1 MGNLLKRLRGE
12 NPEPLIE
19 DSGFTPYSWPTDS
32 KATLCRVP
40 WDAEYRNVVDWQD
53 QQHKDSYF
61 SSLKSDSCELGSMT
75 YLKPNDPIF
84 VDVPFSKAYSYN
96 YVVVENPKLPVP
108 GEVEPRK
115 LYYFVTAVGYVAPN
129 TTSIAVQLDVWT
141 TYGDTAEFGRCFVE
155 RGHVAIAAEA
165 SADAGITKP
174 QNLRRY
180 LTAAEGLDIGNEY
193 ESSHLQKVLRGGV
206 NWYVLITATVDLTAD
221 WGSAASPSL
230 TAASGQVTDNV
241 PEGTNTYAIYASDLP
256 DFMGELKGYP
266 WIGKGIV
273 SLQIFSDTVLKV
285 DGEFTLQ
292 GGVTAFKTLSTPDD
306 SSVAYVEDIY
316 GLISQG
322 VPYKYRNLKKLLC
335 YPYSVIELN
344 SYNGSPLVLKPELLN
359 YNDHSKGFDYAE
371 DRSKPVG
378 LDLHSMACAA
388 PGHTKC
394 GVYPWN
400 YAAKCSDDGSVT
412 AHLEKEHE
420 LDGSVTETIVPN
432 GGYIDNAVWFEDF
445 PKLTIVNDEY
455 AFYLASTQH
464 TRQWSY
470 DSAGWQQAKSN
481 ASASLS
487 YDQVQQQIA
496 TNRANWNASTQGL
509 LGNVA
514 GNLGNLA
521 MSGANALGIGA
532 EAGGA
537 ADFANGVLGTVAG
550 AIGATGWD
558 NMQDIV
564 NNLTGL
570 TALNNT
576 QAMQGNIA
584 SQNLDLAQWAAQ
596 GDYENAIAK
605 INATVQD
612 AAVTTPSTSGTVGG
626 SGFNFSNRISG
637 VWLKVKGIDRN
648 HMHVIGEY
656 WLRYGYAVREFMVPP
671 ADLCCMEHFTYWK
684 MLETSVECALADE
697 TSKETIRGIF
707 EKGVTVWKSADE
719 ITTWDLSDNDPVLG
733 EYY

>member
-96 YVVVENPKLPVP
+96 YIVVENPKLPVP

-155 RGHVAIAAEA
+155 RGHVAIAAEM
-165 SADAGITKP
+165 SKPTPTADKLGPARSKVY
-174 QNLRRY
+174 RRY

-193 ESSHLQKVLRGGV
+193 
-206 NWYVLITATVDLTAD
+206 LIGDVDAFSIADYEHGWAVVIMSTTDLLAD
-221 WGSAASPSL
+221 WGTLSNPSMT
-230 TAASGQVTDNV
+230 TADGQVTDGLIGGCNV
-241 PEGTNTYAIYASDLP
+241 YSLSTT
-256 DFMGELKGYP
+256 DFRQFMKNIRNYP
-266 WIGKGIV
+266 WVAKGI
-273 SLQIFSDTVLKV
+273 I
-285 DGEFTLQ
+285 
-292 GGVTAFKTLSTPDD
+292 GVTAFPKALLTDGPSVEKDGVTLYFLGTTPDKGFYREID
-306 SSVAYVEDIY
+306 DVWERLSKSIPDR
-316 GLISQG
+316 
-322 VPYKYRNLKKLLC
+322 YRNLHKLLC

-344 SYNGSPLVLKPELLN
+344 SYNGSPVLLKPELLN
-359 YNDHSKGFDYAE
+359 TDTLRLRNIS
-371 DRSKPVG
+371 
-378 LDLHSMACAA
+378 CAV
-388 PGHTKC
+388 PGHIKI
-394 GVYPWN
+394 GFYPWAYDSERLVLN
-400 YAAKCSDDGSVT
+400 EYGLPVVSATMDDPTVNLPVSGNS
-412 AHLEKEHE
+412 
-420 LDGSVTETIVPN
+420 LDSC
-432 GGYIDNAVWFEDF
+432 VWMQEM
-445 PKLTIVNDEY
+445 PKFSLVNDNY
-455 AFYLASTQH
+455 LNYLASTTH
-464 TRQWSY
+464 TREWQY
-470 DSAGWQQAKSN
+470 NTAGWQQAKSN
-481 ASASLS
+481 ASAQLS
-487 YDQVQQQIA
+487 YDQAQQQIA

-514 GNLGNLA
+514 GNIGNLA
-521 MSGANALGIGA
+521 MTGANAIGIGG
-532 EAGGA
+532 EVSGA

-558 NMQDIV
+558 NMQGIV

-570 TALNNT
+570 TELNNN
-576 QAMQGNIA
+576 QALQGNIA

-596 GDYENAIAK
+596 GDYENSIAK
-605 INATVQD
+605 IEATVQD
-612 AAVTTPSTSGTVGG
+612 AALTAPSVIGQAGG
-626 SGFNFSNRISG
+626 SGFSMSNGLFVVQTRF
-637 VWLKVKGIDRN
+637 KTIDQN
-648 HMHVIGEY
+648 HMHIIGEY

-719 ITTWDLSDNDPVLG
+719 ITTWDLSDNDPILG
-733 EYY
+733 DYY

>member
-40 WDAEYRNVVDWQD
+40 WDSNYRNVVDWRD

-96 YVVVENPKLPVP
+96 YIVVENPKLPVP

-155 RGHVAIAAEA
+155 RGHVGIAAEM
-165 SADAGITKP
+165 SKPTPTADKLGPARSKVY
-174 QNLRRY
+174 RRY

-193 ESSHLQKVLRGGV
+193 
-206 NWYVLITATVDLTAD
+206 LIGDVDAFSIADYDHGWAVVIMSTTDLLAD
-221 WGSAASPSL
+221 WGTLSNPSMT
-230 TAASGQVTDNV
+230 TADGQVTDGLIGGCNV
-241 PEGTNTYAIYASDLP
+241 YSMSAT
-256 DFMGELKGYP
+256 DFRQFMKNIRNYP
-266 WIGKGIV
+266 WVAKGII
-273 SLQIFSDTVLKV
+273 S
-285 DGEFTLQ
+285 
-292 GGVTAFKTLSTPDD
+292 VTAFPKALLTDGPSVEKDGVTLYFLGTTPDKGFYREID
-306 SSVAYVEDIY
+306 DVWERLSKSIPDR
-316 GLISQG
+316 
-322 VPYKYRNLKKLLC
+322 YRNLHKFLC

-344 SYNGSPLVLKPELLN
+344 SYNGSPVLLKPELLN
-359 YNDHSKGFDYAE
+359 TDTLRLRNIS
-371 DRSKPVG
+371 
-378 LDLHSMACAA
+378 CAV
-388 PGHTKC
+388 PGHIKI
-394 GVYPWN
+394 GFYPWAYDSERLVLN
-400 YAAKCSDDGSVT
+400 EYGLPVVSATMDDPTVNLPVSGNS
-412 AHLEKEHE
+412 
-420 LDGSVTETIVPN
+420 LDSC
-432 GGYIDNAVWFEDF
+432 VWMQEM
-445 PKLTIVNDEY
+445 PKFSLVNDNY
-455 AFYLASTQH
+455 LNYLASTTH
-464 TRQWSY
+464 TREWQY
-470 DSAGWQQAKSN
+470 NTAGWQQAKSN
-481 ASASLS
+481 ASAQLS
-487 YDQVQQQIA
+487 YDQAQQQIA

-514 GNLGNLA
+514 GNIGNMA
-521 MSGANALGIGA
+521 MSGADAIGIGGA
-532 EAGGA
+532 VSGA
-537 ADFANGVLGTVAG
+537 ADFANGVLGTVSG

-558 NMQDIV
+558 NMQGIV

-570 TALNNT
+570 TELNNN
-576 QAMQGNIA
+576 QALQGNIA

-605 INATVQD
+605 IEATVQD
-612 AAVTTPSTSGTVGG
+612 AALTAPSVIGQAGG
-626 SGFNFSNRISG
+626 SGFSMSNGLFVVQTRF
-637 VWLKVKGIDRN
+637 KTIDQN
-648 HMHVIGEY
+648 HMHIIGEY

-719 ITTWDLSDNDPVLG
+719 ITTWDLSDNDPILG

>member
-96 YVVVENPKLPVP
+96 YIVVENPKLPVP

-155 RGHVAIAAEA
+155 RGHVAIAAEM
-165 SADAGITKP
+165 SKPTPTADKLGPARSKVY
-174 QNLRRY
+174 RRY

-193 ESSHLQKVLRGGV
+193 
-206 NWYVLITATVDLTAD
+206 LIGDVDAFSIADYEHGWAVVIMSTTDLLAD
-221 WGSAASPSL
+221 WGTLSNPSMK
-230 TAASGQVTDNV
+230 TADGQVTDGLIGGCNV
-241 PEGTNTYAIYASDLP
+241 YSLSTA
-256 DFMGELKGYP
+256 DFRQFMKNIRNYP
-266 WIGKGIV
+266 WVAKGII
-273 SLQIFSDTVLKV
+273 SITAFPKALLTDGPSV
-285 DGEFTLQ
+285 DKD
-292 GGVTAFKTLSTPDD
+292 GVTLCFLGTTPDKGFYREID
-306 SSVAYVEDIY
+306 NVWERLSKSIPDR
-316 GLISQG
+316 
-322 VPYKYRNLKKLLC
+322 YRNLHKLLC

-344 SYNGSPLVLKPELLN
+344 AYNGSPVLLKPELLN
-359 YNDHSKGFDYAE
+359 TDTLRLRNIS
-371 DRSKPVG
+371 
-378 LDLHSMACAA
+378 CAV
-388 PGHTKC
+388 PGHIKI
-394 GVYPWN
+394 GFYPWAYDSERLVLN
-400 YAAKCSDDGSVT
+400 EYGLPVVSATMDDPTVNLPVSGNS
-412 AHLEKEHE
+412 
-420 LDGSVTETIVPN
+420 LDSC
-432 GGYIDNAVWFEDF
+432 VWMQEM
-445 PKLTIVNDEY
+445 PKFSLVNDNY
-455 AFYLASTQH
+455 LNYLASTTH
-464 TRQWSY
+464 TREWQY
-470 DSAGWQQAKSN
+470 NTAGWQQAKSN
-481 ASASLS
+481 ASAQLS
-487 YDQVQQQIA
+487 YDQAQQQIA

-514 GNLGNLA
+514 GNIGNMA
-521 MSGANALGIGA
+521 MSGADALGIGGA
-532 EAGGA
+532 VSGA
-537 ADFANGVLGTVAG
+537 ADFANGVLGTVSG

-558 NMQDIV
+558 NMQGIV

-570 TALNNT
+570 TELNNN
-576 QAMQGNIA
+576 QALQGNIA

-596 GDYENAIAK
+596 GDYENSISK

-612 AAVTTPSTSGTVGG
+612 AALTAPSVIGQAGG
-626 SGFNFSNRISG
+626 SGFSMSNGLFVVQTRF
-637 VWLKVKGIDRN
+637 KTIDQN

-719 ITTWDLSDNDPVLG
+719 ITTWDLSDNDPILG
-733 EYY
+733 DYY

>member
-40 WDAEYRNVVDWQD
+40 WDSNYRNVVDWQD

-96 YVVVENPKLPVP
+96 YIVVENPKLPVP

-155 RGHVAIAAEA
+155 RGHVAIAAEM
-165 SADAGITKP
+165 SKPTPTADKLGPARSKVY
-174 QNLRRY
+174 RRY

-193 ESSHLQKVLRGGV
+193 
-206 NWYVLITATVDLTAD
+206 LIGDVDAFSVADYDNGWAVVIMSTTDLLAD
-221 WGSAASPSL
+221 WGTLSNPSMT
-230 TAASGQVTDNV
+230 TADGQVTDGLIGGCNV
-241 PEGTNTYAIYASDLP
+241 YSLSST
-256 DFMGELKGYP
+256 DFRQFMKNIRNYP
-266 WIGKGIV
+266 WVAKGII
-273 SLQIFSDTVLKV
+273 S
-285 DGEFTLQ
+285 
-292 GGVTAFKTLSTPDD
+292 VTAFPKALLTDGPSVEKDGVTLYFLGTTPDKGFYREID
-306 SSVAYVEDIY
+306 DVWGRLSKSI
-316 GLISQG
+316 
-322 VPYKYRNLKKLLC
+322 PNRYRNLHKLLC

-344 SYNGSPLVLKPELLN
+344 AYNGSPVLLKPELLN
-359 YNDHSKGFDYAE
+359 TDTLRLRNIS
-371 DRSKPVG
+371 
-378 LDLHSMACAA
+378 CAV
-388 PGHTKC
+388 PGHMKI
-394 GVYPWN
+394 GFYPWAYDSERLVLN
-400 YAAKCSDDGSVT
+400 EYGLPVVSATMDDPTVNLPVSGNS
-412 AHLEKEHE
+412 
-420 LDGSVTETIVPN
+420 LDSC
-432 GGYIDNAVWFEDF
+432 VWLQEM
-445 PKLTIVNDEY
+445 PKFSLVNDNY
-455 AFYLASTQH
+455 LNYLASTTH
-464 TRQWSY
+464 TREWQY
-470 DSAGWQQAKSN
+470 NSAGWQQAKSN
-481 ASASLS
+481 ASAQLS
-487 YDQVQQQIA
+487 YDQAQQQIA

-509 LGNVA
+509 IGNVA
-514 GNLGNLA
+514 GNLGNMA
-521 MSGANALGIGA
+521 MSGADALGIGGA
-532 EAGGA
+532 VSGA
-537 ADFANGVLGTVAG
+537 ADFANGVLGTVSG

-605 INATVQD
+605 IEATVQD
-612 AAVTTPSTSGTVGG
+612 AALTAPSVIGQAGG
-626 SGFNFSNRISG
+626 SGFSMSNGLFVVQTRF
-637 VWLKVKGIDRN
+637 KTIDQN
-648 HMHVIGEY
+648 HMHIIGEY

-684 MLETSVECALADE
+684 MMETSVECALADE

-719 ITTWDLSDNDPVLG
+719 ITTWDLSDNDPILG

>member
-12 NPEPLIE
+12 NPEHLIE

-96 YVVVENPKLPVP
+96 YIVVENPKLPVP

-155 RGHVAIAAEA
+155 RGHVAIAAEM
-165 SADAGITKP
+165 SKPTPTADKLGPARSKVY
-174 QNLRRY
+174 RRY

-193 ESSHLQKVLRGGV
+193 
-206 NWYVLITATVDLTAD
+206 LIGDVDAFSIADSEHRWAVVIMSTTDLLAD
-221 WGSAASPSL
+221 WGTLSNPSMT
-230 TAASGQVTDNV
+230 TADGQVTDGLIGGCNV
-241 PEGTNTYAIYASDLP
+241 YSLSTT
-256 DFMGELKGYP
+256 DFRQFMKNIRNYP
-266 WIGKGIV
+266 WVAKGI
-273 SLQIFSDTVLKV
+273 I
-285 DGEFTLQ
+285 
-292 GGVTAFKTLSTPDD
+292 GVTAFPKALLTDGPSVDKDGVTLYFLGTTPDKGFYREID
-306 SSVAYVEDIY
+306 NVWERLSKSIPDR
-316 GLISQG
+316 
-322 VPYKYRNLKKLLC
+322 YRNLHKLLC

-344 SYNGSPLVLKPELLN
+344 SYNGSPVLLKPELLN
-359 YNDHSKGFDYAE
+359 TDTLRLRNIS
-371 DRSKPVG
+371 
-378 LDLHSMACAA
+378 CAV
-388 PGHTKC
+388 PGHIKI
-394 GVYPWN
+394 GFYPWAYDSERLVLN
-400 YAAKCSDDGSVT
+400 EYGLPVVSATMDDPSVN
-412 AHLEKEHE
+412 LPVSGNS
-420 LDGSVTETIVPN
+420 LDSC
-432 GGYIDNAVWFEDF
+432 VWMQEM
-445 PKLTIVNDEY
+445 PKFSLVNDNY
-455 AFYLASTQH
+455 LNYLASTTH
-464 TRQWSY
+464 TREWQY
-470 DSAGWQQAKSN
+470 NAAGWQQAKSN
-481 ASASLS
+481 ASARLS
-487 YDQVQQQIA
+487 YDQAQQQIA

-514 GNLGNLA
+514 GNIGNLA
-521 MSGANALGIGA
+521 MSGADALGIGGA
-532 EAGGA
+532 VSGA
-537 ADFANGVLGTVAG
+537 ADFANGVLGTVSG

-558 NMQDIV
+558 NMQGIV

-570 TALNNT
+570 TELNNN
-576 QAMQGNIA
+576 QALQGNIA

-596 GDYENAIAK
+596 GDYENSIAK
-605 INATVQD
+605 IEATVQD
-612 AAVTTPSTSGTVGG
+612 AALTAPSVIGQAGG
-626 SGFNFSNRISG
+626 SGFSMSNGLFVVQTRF
-637 VWLKVKGIDRN
+637 KNIDQN
-648 HMHVIGEY
+648 HMHIIGEY

-719 ITTWDLSDNDPVLG
+719 ITTWDLSDNDPILG

>member
-12 NPEPLIE
+12 NPEHLIE

-96 YVVVENPKLPVP
+96 YIVVENPKLPVP

-155 RGHVAIAAEA
+155 RGHVGIAAEM
-165 SADAGITKP
+165 SKPTPTADKLGPARSKVY
-174 QNLRRY
+174 RRY

-193 ESSHLQKVLRGGV
+193 
-206 NWYVLITATVDLTAD
+206 LIGDVDAFSIADYDHGWAVVIMSTTDLLAD
-221 WGSAASPSL
+221 WGTLSNPSMT
-230 TAASGQVTDNV
+230 TADGQVTDGLIGGCNV
-241 PEGTNTYAIYASDLP
+241 YSLSAT
-256 DFMGELKGYP
+256 DFRQFMKNIRNYP
-266 WIGKGIV
+266 WVAKGII
-273 SLQIFSDTVLKV
+273 S
-285 DGEFTLQ
+285 
-292 GGVTAFKTLSTPDD
+292 VTAFPKALLTDGPSVEKDGVTLYFLGTTPDKGFYREID
-306 SSVAYVEDIY
+306 DVWERLSKSIPDR
-316 GLISQG
+316 
-322 VPYKYRNLKKLLC
+322 YRNLHKFLC

-344 SYNGSPLVLKPELLN
+344 SYNGSPVLLKPELLN
-359 YNDHSKGFDYAE
+359 TDTLRLRNIS
-371 DRSKPVG
+371 
-378 LDLHSMACAA
+378 CAV
-388 PGHTKC
+388 PGHIKI
-394 GVYPWN
+394 GFYPWAYDSERLVLN
-400 YAAKCSDDGSVT
+400 EYGLPVVSATMDDPTVNLPVSGNS
-412 AHLEKEHE
+412 
-420 LDGSVTETIVPN
+420 LDSC
-432 GGYIDNAVWFEDF
+432 VWMQEM
-445 PKLTIVNDEY
+445 PKFSLVNDNY
-455 AFYLASTQH
+455 LNYLASTTH
-464 TRQWSY
+464 TREWQY
-470 DSAGWQQAKSN
+470 NSAGWQQAKSN
-481 ASASLS
+481 ASAQLS
-487 YDQVQQQIA
+487 YDQAQQQIA

-514 GNLGNLA
+514 GNIGNMA
-521 MSGANALGIGA
+521 MSGADALGIGGA
-532 EAGGA
+532 VSGA
-537 ADFANGVLGTVAG
+537 ADFANSVIGTVSG

-558 NMQDIV
+558 NMQGIV

-570 TALNNT
+570 TELNNN
-576 QAMQGNIA
+576 QALQGNIA
-584 SQNLDLAQWAAQ
+584 SQNLDLAQWAAK
-596 GDYENAIAK
+596 GDYENSIAK
-605 INATVQD
+605 IEATVQD
-612 AAVTTPSTSGTVGG
+612 AALTAPSVIGQAGG
-626 SGFNFSNRISG
+626 SGFSMSNGLFVVQTRF
-637 VWLKVKGIDRN
+637 KTIDQN
-648 HMHVIGEY
+648 HMHIIGEY

-684 MLETSVECALADE
+684 MLETSVECAMADE

>member
-40 WDAEYRNVVDWQD
+40 WDSNYRNVVDWQD

-61 SSLKSDSCELGSMT
+61 SSLESDSCELGSMT

-96 YVVVENPKLPVP
+96 YIVVENPKLPVP

-155 RGHVAIAAEA
+155 RGHVAIAAEM
-165 SADAGITKP
+165 SKPTPTADKLGPARSKVY
-174 QNLRRY
+174 RRY

-193 ESSHLQKVLRGGV
+193 
-206 NWYVLITATVDLTAD
+206 LIGDVDAFSVADYDHGWAVVIMSTTDLLAD
-221 WGSAASPSL
+221 WGTLSNPSMT
-230 TAASGQVTDNV
+230 TADGQVTDGLIGGCNV
-241 PEGTNTYAIYASDLP
+241 YSLSST
-256 DFMGELKGYP
+256 DFRQFMKNIRNYP
-266 WIGKGIV
+266 WVAKGII
-273 SLQIFSDTVLKV
+273 S
-285 DGEFTLQ
+285 
-292 GGVTAFKTLSTPDD
+292 VTAFPKALLTDGPSVEKDGVTLYFLGTTPDKGFYREID
-306 SSVAYVEDIY
+306 DVWERLSKSI
-316 GLISQG
+316 
-322 VPYKYRNLKKLLC
+322 PHRYRNLHKLLC

-344 SYNGSPLVLKPELLN
+344 AYNGSPVLLKPELLN
-359 YNDHSKGFDYAE
+359 TDTLRLRNIS
-371 DRSKPVG
+371 
-378 LDLHSMACAA
+378 CAV
-388 PGHTKC
+388 PGHMKI
-394 GVYPWN
+394 GFYPWAYDSERLVLN
-400 YAAKCSDDGSVT
+400 EYGLPVVSATMDDPTVNLPVSGNS
-412 AHLEKEHE
+412 
-420 LDGSVTETIVPN
+420 LDSC
-432 GGYIDNAVWFEDF
+432 VWLQEM
-445 PKLTIVNDEY
+445 PKFSLVNDNY
-455 AFYLASTQH
+455 LNYLASTTH
-464 TRQWSY
+464 TREWQY
-470 DSAGWQQAKSN
+470 NSAGWQQAKSN
-481 ASASLS
+481 ASAQLS
-487 YDQVQQQIA
+487 YDQAQQQIA

-509 LGNVA
+509 IGNVA
-514 GNLGNLA
+514 GNLGNMA
-521 MSGANALGIGA
+521 MSGADALGIGGA
-532 EAGGA
+532 VSGA
-537 ADFANGVLGTVAG
+537 ADFANGVLGTVSG

-558 NMQDIV
+558 SMQDIV

-605 INATVQD
+605 IEATVQD
-612 AAVTTPSTSGTVGG
+612 AALTAPSVIGQAGG
-626 SGFNFSNRISG
+626 SGFSMSNGLFVVQTRF
-637 VWLKVKGIDRN
+637 KTIDQN
-648 HMHVIGEY
+648 HMHIIGEY

-684 MLETSVECALADE
+684 MMETSVECALADE

-707 EKGVTVWKSADE
+707 EKGVTVWRSADE
-719 ITTWDLSDNDPVLG
+719 ITTWDLSDNDPILG
-733 EYY
+733 DYY

>member
-96 YVVVENPKLPVP
+96 YIVVENPKLPVP

-155 RGHVAIAAEA
+155 RGHVGIAAEM
-165 SADAGITKP
+165 SKPTPTADKLGPARSKVY
-174 QNLRRY
+174 RRY

-193 ESSHLQKVLRGGV
+193 
-206 NWYVLITATVDLTAD
+206 LIGDVDAFSIADYDHGWAVVIMSTTDLLAD
-221 WGSAASPSL
+221 WGTLSNPSMT
-230 TAASGQVTDNV
+230 TADGQVTDGLIGGCNV
-241 PEGTNTYAIYASDLP
+241 YSMSAT
-256 DFMGELKGYP
+256 DFRQFMKNIRNYP
-266 WIGKGIV
+266 WVAKGII
-273 SLQIFSDTVLKV
+273 S
-285 DGEFTLQ
+285 
-292 GGVTAFKTLSTPDD
+292 VTAFPKALLTDGPSVEKDGVTLYFLGTTPDKGFYREID
-306 SSVAYVEDIY
+306 DVWERLSKSIPDR
-316 GLISQG
+316 
-322 VPYKYRNLKKLLC
+322 YRNLHKFLC

-344 SYNGSPLVLKPELLN
+344 SYNGSPVLLKPELLN
-359 YNDHSKGFDYAE
+359 TDTLRLRNIS
-371 DRSKPVG
+371 
-378 LDLHSMACAA
+378 CAV
-388 PGHTKC
+388 PGHIKI
-394 GVYPWN
+394 GFYPWAYDSERLVLN
-400 YAAKCSDDGSVT
+400 EYGLPVVSATMDDPTVNLPVSGNS
-412 AHLEKEHE
+412 
-420 LDGSVTETIVPN
+420 LDSC
-432 GGYIDNAVWFEDF
+432 VWMQEM
-445 PKLTIVNDEY
+445 PKFSLVNDNY
-455 AFYLASTQH
+455 LNYLASTTH
-464 TRQWSY
+464 TREWQY
-470 DSAGWQQAKSN
+470 NTAGWQQAKSN
-481 ASASLS
+481 ASAQLS
-487 YDQVQQQIA
+487 YDQAQQQIA

-514 GNLGNLA
+514 GNIGNMA
-521 MSGANALGIGA
+521 MSGADALGIGGA
-532 EAGGA
+532 VSGA
-537 ADFANGVLGTVAG
+537 ADFANGVLGTVSG

-558 NMQDIV
+558 NMQGIV

-570 TALNNT
+570 TELNNN
-576 QAMQGNIA
+576 QALQGNIA

-612 AAVTTPSTSGTVGG
+612 AALTAPSVIGQAGG
-626 SGFNFSNRISG
+626 SGFSMSNGLFVVQTRF
-637 VWLKVKGIDRN
+637 KTIDQN

-707 EKGVTVWKSADE
+707 EKGVTVWRSADE
-719 ITTWDLSDNDPVLG
+719 ITTWDLSDNDPILG
-733 EYY
+733 DYY

>member
-96 YVVVENPKLPVP
+96 YIVVENPKLPVP

-155 RGHVAIAAEA
+155 RGHVGIAAEI
-165 SADAGITKP
+165 SKPTPTADKLGPARSKVY
-174 QNLRRY
+174 RRY

-193 ESSHLQKVLRGGV
+193 
-206 NWYVLITATVDLTAD
+206 LIGDVDAFSIADYDHGWAVVIMTTTDLLAD
-221 WGSAASPSL
+221 WGTLSNPSMT
-230 TAASGQVTDNV
+230 TADGQVTDGLIGGCNV
-241 PEGTNTYAIYASDLP
+241 YSMSAT
-256 DFMGELKGYP
+256 DFRQFMKNIRNYP
-266 WIGKGIV
+266 WVAKGII
-273 SLQIFSDTVLKV
+273 S
-285 DGEFTLQ
+285 
-292 GGVTAFKTLSTPDD
+292 VTAFPKALLTDGPSVEKDGVTLYFLGTTPDKGFYREID
-306 SSVAYVEDIY
+306 DVWERLSKSIPDR
-316 GLISQG
+316 
-322 VPYKYRNLKKLLC
+322 YRNLHKFLC

-344 SYNGSPLVLKPELLN
+344 SYNGSPVLLKPELLN
-359 YNDHSKGFDYAE
+359 TDTLRLRNIS
-371 DRSKPVG
+371 
-378 LDLHSMACAA
+378 CAV
-388 PGHTKC
+388 PGHIKI
-394 GVYPWN
+394 GFYPWAYDSERLVLN
-400 YAAKCSDDGSVT
+400 EYGLPVVSATMDDPTVNLPVSGNS
-412 AHLEKEHE
+412 
-420 LDGSVTETIVPN
+420 LDSC
-432 GGYIDNAVWFEDF
+432 VWMQEM
-445 PKLTIVNDEY
+445 PKFSLVNDNY
-455 AFYLASTQH
+455 LNYLASTTH
-464 TRQWSY
+464 TREWQY
-470 DSAGWQQAKSN
+470 NTAGWQQAKSN
-481 ASASLS
+481 ASAQLS
-487 YDQVQQQIA
+487 YDQAQQQIA

-514 GNLGNLA
+514 GNIGNMA
-521 MSGANALGIGA
+521 MSGADALGIGGA
-532 EAGGA
+532 VSGA
-537 ADFANGVLGTVAG
+537 ADFANGVLGTVSG

-558 NMQDIV
+558 NMQGIV

-570 TALNNT
+570 TELNNN
-576 QAMQGNIA
+576 QALQGNIA

-605 INATVQD
+605 IEATVQD
-612 AAVTTPSTSGTVGG
+612 AALTAPSVIGQAGG
-626 SGFNFSNRISG
+626 SGFSMSNGLFVVQTRF
-637 VWLKVKGIDRN
+637 KTIDQN
-648 HMHVIGEY
+648 HMHIIGEY

-707 EKGVTVWKSADE
+707 EKGVTVWKNADE
-719 ITTWDLSDNDPVLG
+719 ITTWDLSDNDPILG

>member
-12 NPEPLIE
+12 NPENLNE

-61 SSLKSDSCELGSMT
+61 SSLESDSCELGSMT

-96 YVVVENPKLPVP
+96 YIVVENPKLPVP

-155 RGHVAIAAEA
+155 RGHVGIAAEM
-165 SADAGITKP
+165 SKPTPTADKLGPARSKVY
-174 QNLRRY
+174 RRY

-193 ESSHLQKVLRGGV
+193 
-206 NWYVLITATVDLTAD
+206 LIGDVDAFSIADYDHGWAVVIMSTTDLLAD
-221 WGSAASPSL
+221 WGTLSNPSMT
-230 TAASGQVTDNV
+230 TADGQVTDGLIGGCNV
-241 PEGTNTYAIYASDLP
+241 YSLSTA
-256 DFMGELKGYP
+256 DFRQFMKNIRNYP
-266 WIGKGIV
+266 WVAKGII
-273 SLQIFSDTVLKV
+273 S
-285 DGEFTLQ
+285 
-292 GGVTAFKTLSTPDD
+292 VTAFPKALLTDGPSVDKDGVTLYFLGTTPDKGFYREID
-306 SSVAYVEDIY
+306 DVWERLSKSIPDR
-316 GLISQG
+316 
-322 VPYKYRNLKKLLC
+322 YRNLHKLLC

-344 SYNGSPLVLKPELLN
+344 TYNGSPVLLKPELLN
-359 YNDHSKGFDYAE
+359 TDTLRLRNIS
-371 DRSKPVG
+371 
-378 LDLHSMACAA
+378 CAV
-388 PGHTKC
+388 PGHIKI
-394 GVYPWN
+394 GFYPWAYDSERLVLN
-400 YAAKCSDDGSVT
+400 EYGLPVVSATMDDPTVNLPVSGNS
-412 AHLEKEHE
+412 
-420 LDGSVTETIVPN
+420 LDSC
-432 GGYIDNAVWFEDF
+432 VWMQEM
-445 PKLTIVNDEY
+445 PKFSLVNDNY
-455 AFYLASTQH
+455 LNYLASTTH
-464 TRQWSY
+464 TREWQY
-470 DSAGWQQAKSN
+470 NSAGWQQAKSN
-481 ASASLS
+481 ASAHLS
-487 YDQVQQQIA
+487 YDQAQQQIA
-496 TNRANWNASTQGL
+496 TNRANWNASTRGL

-514 GNLGNLA
+514 GNIGNLA
-521 MSGANALGIGA
+521 MSGADALGIGGA
-532 EAGGA
+532 VSGA
-537 ADFANGVLGTVAG
+537 ADFANGVLGTVSG

-558 NMQDIV
+558 NMQGIV

-570 TALNNT
+570 TELNNN
-576 QAMQGNIA
+576 QALQGNIA

-612 AAVTTPSTSGTVGG
+612 AALTAPSVIGQAGG
-626 SGFNFSNRISG
+626 SGFSMSNGLFVVQTRF
-637 VWLKVKGIDRN
+637 KTIDQN
-648 HMHVIGEY
+648 HMHIIGEY

-707 EKGVTVWKSADE
+707 EKGVTVWRSADE
-719 ITTWDLSDNDPVLG
+719 ITTWDLSDNDPILG
-733 EYY
+733 DYY

>member
-40 WDAEYRNVVDWQD
+40 WDSNYRNVVDWQD

-96 YVVVENPKLPVP
+96 YIVVENPKLPVP

-155 RGHVAIAAEA
+155 RGHVGIAAEM
-165 SADAGITKP
+165 SKPTPVADKLGPARSKVY
-174 QNLRRY
+174 RRY

-193 ESSHLQKVLRGGV
+193 
-206 NWYVLITATVDLTAD
+206 LIGDVDAFSIADYDHGWAVVIMSTTDLLAD
-221 WGSAASPSL
+221 WGTLSNPSMT
-230 TAASGQVTDNV
+230 TADGQVTDGLIGGCNV
-241 PEGTNTYAIYASDLP
+241 YSMSTT
-256 DFMGELKGYP
+256 DFRQFMKNIRNYP
-266 WIGKGIV
+266 WVAKGII
-273 SLQIFSDTVLKV
+273 S
-285 DGEFTLQ
+285 
-292 GGVTAFKTLSTPDD
+292 VTAFPKALLTDGPSVDKDGVTLYFLGTTPDKGFYREID
-306 SSVAYVEDIY
+306 DVWERLSKSIPDR
-316 GLISQG
+316 
-322 VPYKYRNLKKLLC
+322 YRNLHKLLC

-344 SYNGSPLVLKPELLN
+344 TYNGSPVLLKPELLN
-359 YNDHSKGFDYAE
+359 TDTLRLRNIS
-371 DRSKPVG
+371 
-378 LDLHSMACAA
+378 CAV
-388 PGHTKC
+388 PGHIKI
-394 GVYPWN
+394 GFYPWAYDSERLVLN
-400 YAAKCSDDGSVT
+400 EYGLPVVSATMDDPTVNLPVSGNS
-412 AHLEKEHE
+412 
-420 LDGSVTETIVPN
+420 LDSC
-432 GGYIDNAVWFEDF
+432 VWMQEM
-445 PKLTIVNDEY
+445 PKFSLVNDNY
-455 AFYLASTQH
+455 LNYLASTTH
-464 TRQWSY
+464 TREWQY
-470 DSAGWQQAKSN
+470 NSAGWQQAKSN
-481 ASASLS
+481 ASAQLS
-487 YDQVQQQIA
+487 YDQAQQQIA

-521 MSGANALGIGA
+521 MSGADALGIGGA
-532 EAGGA
+532 VSGA
-537 ADFANGVLGTVAG
+537 ADFANGVLGTVSG

-558 NMQDIV
+558 NMQGIV

-570 TALNNT
+570 TELNNN
-576 QAMQGNIA
+576 QALQGNIA

-605 INATVQD
+605 IEATVQD
-612 AAVTTPSTSGTVGG
+612 AALTAPSVIGQAGG
-626 SGFNFSNRISG
+626 SGFSMSNGLFVVQTRF
-637 VWLKVKGIDRN
+637 KTIDQN
-648 HMHVIGEY
+648 HMHIIGEY

-719 ITTWDLSDNDPVLG
+719 ITTWDLSDNDPILG
-733 EYY
+733 DYY

>member
-40 WDAEYRNVVDWQD
+40 WDANYRNVVDWRD

-61 SSLKSDSCELGSMT
+61 SSLKCDSCELGSMT

-96 YVVVENPKLPVP
+96 YIVVENPKLPVP

-141 TYGDTAEFGRCFVE
+141 TYGDSAKFGRCFVE
-155 RGHVAIAAEA
+155 RGHVGIAAEM
-165 SADAGITKP
+165 SKPTPTADKLGPARS
-174 QNLRRY
+174 QVYRRY

-193 ESSHLQKVLRGGV
+193 
-206 NWYVLITATVDLTAD
+206 LIGDVDAFSVADYDNGWAVVIMSTTDLLAD
-221 WGSAASPSL
+221 WGTLSNPSMT
-230 TAASGQVTDNV
+230 TADGQVTDGLIGGCNV
-241 PEGTNTYAIYASDLP
+241 YSLSAT
-256 DFMGELKGYP
+256 DFRQFMKNIRNYP
-266 WIGKGIV
+266 WVAKGII
-273 SLQIFSDTVLKV
+273 S
-285 DGEFTLQ
+285 
-292 GGVTAFKTLSTPDD
+292 VTAFPKALLTDGPSVDKDGVTLYFLGTTPDKGFYREID
-306 SSVAYVEDIY
+306 DVWERLSKSI
-316 GLISQG
+316 
-322 VPYKYRNLKKLLC
+322 PYRYRNLHKLLC

-344 SYNGSPLVLKPELLN
+344 AYNGSPVLLKPELLN
-359 YNDHSKGFDYAE
+359 TDTLRLRNIS
-371 DRSKPVG
+371 
-378 LDLHSMACAA
+378 CAV
-388 PGHTKC
+388 PGHIKI
-394 GVYPWN
+394 GFYPWAYDSERLVLN
-400 YAAKCSDDGSVT
+400 EYGLPVVSRTMDDPSVN
-412 AHLEKEHE
+412 LPVSGNS
-420 LDGSVTETIVPN
+420 LDSC
-432 GGYIDNAVWFEDF
+432 VWLQEM
-445 PKLTIVNDEY
+445 PKFSLVNDNY
-455 AFYLASTQH
+455 LNYLASTTH
-464 TRQWSY
+464 TREWQY
-470 DSAGWQQAKSN
+470 NAAGWQQAKSN
-481 ASASLS
+481 ASAQLS
-487 YDQVQQQIA
+487 YDQAQQQIA

-521 MSGANALGIGA
+521 MSGADALGIGGA
-532 EAGGA
+532 VSGA
-537 ADFANGVLGTVAG
+537 ADFANGVLGTVSG

-558 NMQDIV
+558 NMQGIV

-570 TALNNT
+570 TELNNN
-576 QAMQGNIA
+576 QALQGNIA

-596 GDYENAIAK
+596 GDYENSIAK
-605 INATVQD
+605 IEATVQD
-612 AAVTTPSTSGTVGG
+612 AALTAPSVIGQAGG
-626 SGFNFSNRISG
+626 SGFSMSNGLFVVQTRF
-637 VWLKVKGIDRN
+637 KTIDQN
-648 HMHVIGEY
+648 HMHIIGEY

-671 ADLCCMEHFTYWK
+671 ACLCCMEHFTYWK

>member
-40 WDAEYRNVVDWQD
+40 WDFNYRNVVDWQD

-61 SSLKSDSCELGSMT
+61 SSLESDSCELGSMT

-96 YVVVENPKLPVP
+96 YIVVENPKLPVP

-155 RGHVAIAAEA
+155 RGHVGIAAEM
-165 SADAGITKP
+165 SKPTPTADKLGPARS
-174 QNLRRY
+174 QVYRRY

-193 ESSHLQKVLRGGV
+193 
-206 NWYVLITATVDLTAD
+206 LIGDVDAFSVADYDHAWAVVIMSTTDLLAD
-221 WGSAASPSL
+221 WGTLSNPSIT
-230 TAASGQVTDNV
+230 TADGQVTDGLIGGCNV
-241 PEGTNTYAIYASDLP
+241 YSLSAT
-256 DFMGELKGYP
+256 DFRQFMKNIRNYP
-266 WIGKGIV
+266 WVAKGII
-273 SLQIFSDTVLKV
+273 S
-285 DGEFTLQ
+285 
-292 GGVTAFKTLSTPDD
+292 VTAFPKALLTDGPSVEKDGVTLYFLGTTPDKGFYREID
-306 SSVAYVEDIY
+306 DVWGRLSKSI
-316 GLISQG
+316 
-322 VPYKYRNLKKLLC
+322 PYRYRNLHKLLC

-344 SYNGSPLVLKPELLN
+344 AYNGSPVLLKPELLN
-359 YNDHSKGFDYAE
+359 TDTLRLRNIS
-371 DRSKPVG
+371 
-378 LDLHSMACAA
+378 CAV
-388 PGHTKC
+388 PGHIKI
-394 GVYPWN
+394 GFYPWA
-400 YAAKCSDDGSVT
+400 YDSER
-412 AHLEKEHE
+412 L
-420 LDGSVTETIVPN
+420 VPN
-432 GGYIDNAVWFEDF
+432 EYGLPVVSATMDDPTVNLPVSGNSLDSCVWLQEM
-445 PKLTIVNDEY
+445 PKFSLVNDNY
-455 AFYLASTQH
+455 LNYLASTTH
-464 TRQWSY
+464 TREWQY
-470 DSAGWQQAKSN
+470 NTAGWQQAKSN
-481 ASASLS
+481 ASAQLS
-487 YDQVQQQIA
+487 YDQAQQQIA

-514 GNLGNLA
+514 GNLGNLV
-521 MSGANALGIGA
+521 MSGADALGIGGA
-532 EAGGA
+532 VSGA
-537 ADFANGVLGTVAG
+537 ADFANGVLGTVSG
-550 AIGATGWD
+550 SIGATGWD

-596 GDYENAIAK
+596 GDYENSIAK
-605 INATVQD
+605 IEATVQD
-612 AAVTTPSTSGTVGG
+612 AALTAPSVIGQAGG
-626 SGFNFSNRISG
+626 SGFSMSNGLFVVQTRF
-637 VWLKVKGIDRN
+637 KTIDQN
-648 HMHVIGEY
+648 HMHIIGEY

-697 TSKETIRGIF
+697 TTKETIRGIF